1 MEDFFK
7 WFKSG
12 DNLKNLGTV
21 IGGIGG
27 AYGNIQQAKYAKNLI
42 NLQKSAYQRGIKKQ
56 DDAEKAMA
64 DGFNNSPLYDKK
76 QKLVRL

>member
-1 MEDFFK
+1 MGDFFN

-12 DNLKNLGTV
+12 DNLKGLGTI

-56 DDAEKAMA
+56 DNAQKAMV
-64 DGFNNSPLYDKK
+64 DGFDNSPLYDKK
-76 QKLVRL
+76 RQLVRL